1 MEAKCYR
8 AMRRAQGKMLCEY
21 FSGVSV
27 ESLSRRYGYSVIKIK
42 TMASDYKQGKIDI
55 FDDPQK
61 RRIATSIMTHQEEVQ
76 LLQDK
81 IKALEHA
88 LKLSNIKAEGYE
100 VMPLSICSTWASRI

>member
-8 AMRRAQGKMLCEY
+8 AMQRAQE
-21 FSGVSV
+21 
-27 ESLSRRYGYSVIKIK
+27 
-42 TMASDYKQGKIDI
+42 KIDI

-81 IKALEHA
+81 IKALERA
-88 LKLSNIKAEGYE
+88 LNL
-100 VMPLSICSTWASRI
+100 